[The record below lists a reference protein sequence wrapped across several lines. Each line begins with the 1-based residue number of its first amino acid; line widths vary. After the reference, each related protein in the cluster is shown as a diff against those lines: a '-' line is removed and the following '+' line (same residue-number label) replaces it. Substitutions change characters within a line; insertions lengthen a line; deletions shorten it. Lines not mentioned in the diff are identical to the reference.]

1 MNVLVTGSK
10 GFIGKNLIMRL
21 KEEKDI
27 GIYEYDTG
35 MDKQTLE
42 KYCKAA
48 DFVYHL
54 AGINRPED
62 EREFMTGNYGF
73 TLELLDILSK
83 YNKQCPV
90 MLSSSIQ
97 AAYDNNYG
105 RSKKAAEDL
114 LLSYSAKN
122 GADVFIFRLPNV
134 FGKWCKP
141 NYNSA
146 VATFCHN
153 IARNIPIT
161 IDDPGKEIKLVY
173 IDDIADG
180 LIRLLHSGTS
190 STSGASDA
198 SDASDA
204 SKGGTGSRDA
214 NSASDASKRGTGENA
229 AFYEIHPVYSVS
241 LESLADLLH
250 SFQEYRS
257 KGYVP
262 DLADD
267 FTRKL
272 YGTYLSYL
280 PEDDLSHKLNMHCD
294 HRGSFTEFLKSGSSG
309 QISVNVIKPGITKGN
324 HYHNTKTEKFLVV
337 SGRGAIRLKH
347 VISGHVRE
355 FHVSSGNLEVIDI
368 PVGYC
373 HSIEN
378 TGSSDMVVIIWCSEI
393 FDKDNPDTYV
403 SV

>member
-83 YNKQCPV
+83 YNNQCPV

-97 AAYDNNYG
+97 AVYDNNYG

-114 LLSYSAKN
+114 LLDYCAKN
-122 GADVFIFRLPNV
+122 GADVFICRLPNV

-153 IARNIPIT
+153 IARNILIT
-161 IDDPGKEIKLVY
+161 IDEPGKEIKLVY
-173 IDDIADG
+173 IDDVAEG

-190 STSGASDA
+190 GTSGASDA
-198 SDASDA
+198 G
-204 SKGGTGSRDA
+204 KGGTGTRG
-214 NSASDASKRGTGENA
+214 ASGASNAGESGTAKSGTGENA
-229 AFYEIHPVYSVS
+229 YYEIHPVYSVS
-241 LESLADLLH
+241 LESLTGLLY

-257 KGYVP
+257 KGYIP

-347 VISGHVRE
+347 VISGHDRE
-355 FHVSSGNLEVIDI
+355 FHVSSGDLEVIDI